1 MNSAVGSDEYF
12 FKAARLI
19 NVLFAYSTNRRHE
32 SSLRGAWIGSRRNF
46 KDVRSIALRVL
57 DAKFGGRW
65 WGVFGD
71 DARDVRTWPIGMYQ
85 LFFRSEMPEVWA
97 PQGKANPWVF
107 SVFWHHSNS
116 RPYKILTERCVCV
129 FVFFCF
135 FNVLWDFLGSLD
147 LLGVVLNDVY
157 FISFFTQKP
166 KRTDSFLTRSGR
178 ASSCS
183 KKKWKTSA
191 VSMTNGWSDG
201 WL

>member
-71 DARDVRTWPIGMYQ
+71 DARDVRT
-85 LFFRSEMPEVWA
+85 
-97 PQGKANPWVF
+97 
-107 SVFWHHSNS
+107 
-116 RPYKILTERCVCV
+116 
-129 FVFFCF
+129 
-135 FNVLWDFLGSLD
+135 
-147 LLGVVLNDVY
+147 
-157 FISFFTQKP
+157 
-166 KRTDSFLTRSGR
+166 
-178 ASSCS
+178 
-183 KKKWKTSA
+183 
-191 VSMTNGWSDG
+191 
-201 WL
+201 